1 MVFFLDRS
9 NNCNGINITSKS
21 DILLLFLEMNRELI
35 DINKILIKKKKKN
48 NLKLKEM
55 KG

>member
-1 MVFFLDRS
+1 MVFLDRS
-9 NNCNGINITSKS
+9 NNCNSINITSKS

-35 DINKILIKKKKKN
+35 DNNKILIKKN